1 MLSLLDLLRLVT
13 AFALIFVV
21 LPYLAIRRKADASL
35 WRTLTV
41 SFVQTAFFVQ
51 ISAMVLGDWKLYL
64 PGAAA
69 ASYLLW
75 LGVTAA
81 FARQRSGRP
90 VVSLPSRGAGIA
102 RLLEFLEERPTLF
115 APLVSQ
121 VQQRL
126 NTPVAAGAAIMAA
139 AVALR
144 GVWFSLHHVRLQR
157 LESYSR
163 TISLHSLIRGEAWDH
178 DAGVALLAPLTW
190 LSGLTPDHVIRLSG
204 GLVAA
209 AMVLAMAFAGWR
221 RLGTAAGAVLS
232 AALFAAS
239 LLWLNMTPSE
249 PGGAEWSAIFVI
261 LAVGLAGDAW
271 GAAALALLTAGLI
284 HLGLSPVLLLAAL
297 ALTLASLIGPAI
309 ERVPV
314 AARLLPSAAALAILV
329 ATILTPLRPAAP
341 EHQYEAAARTAHR
354 IAGEF
359 RTNDW
364 ILVSPGLEVAQT
376 YGRGWHVELAD
387 FVDAH
392 TEAKL
397 ADPAFRFS
405 SYAAQSMFV
414 FVEKRVLKQPAFSFA
429 HDSGASSY
437 YYTTRLGRSSL
448 EFRAARLMAAYV
460 SAHKDATVYYEDEDL
475 MVYRVERSAEPQ
487 PLSARVA
494 AVR

>member
-1 MLSLLDLLRLVT
+1 MFSLIDLLRLCT
-13 AFALIFVV
+13 AFAAIFVV
-21 LPYLAIRRKADASL
+21 LPYLAMRRKGDGSL
-35 WRTLTV
+35 WRTLTLG
-41 SFVQTAFFVQ
+41 FVQAAFFVQ

-69 ASYLLW
+69 ASYMLW
-75 LGVTAA
+75 LGVTAV
-81 FARQRSGRP
+81 FARRRNGGPLAS
-90 VVSLPSRGAGIA
+90 SLPSRGAGIA
-102 RLLEFLEERPTLF
+102 RLLEFLEERPAVF
-115 APLVSQ
+115 APLAGKVR
-121 VQQRL
+121 QRL
-126 NTPVAAGAAIMAA
+126 NTPVAAGAAVIAA

-144 GVWFSLHHVRLQR
+144 GVWFALHHVRLQR

-163 TISLHSLIRGEAWDH
+163 TISLHSLIRGDAWDH
-178 DAGVALLAPLTW
+178 DPSVALLAPLAW

-221 RLGTAAGAVLS
+221 RLGTAVGAILS
-232 AALFAAS
+232 AAFFAAT
-239 LLWLNMTPSE
+239 LLWLNLTPSE

-261 LAVGLAGDAW
+261 LAVGLAGEAW
-271 GAAALALLTAGLI
+271 GVAALALLTAALI
-284 HLGLSPVLLLAAL
+284 HAGLSPVLLPAAL
-297 ALTLASLIGPAI
+297 ALTMASLIGPVIGRA
-309 ERVPV
+309 PA
-314 AARLLPSAAALAILV
+314 AARLVPSAAALAILV
-329 ATILTPLRPAAP
+329 AAILTPLRPAAP
-341 EHQYEAAARTAHR
+341 EHQYEAAARVAHR
-354 IAGEF
+354 IAAEF

-405 SYAAQSMFV
+405 SYATESMFV

-429 HDSGASSY
+429 HDAGATSY

-460 SAHKDATVYYEDEDL
+460 SAHKDATVYYEDDDL
-475 MVYRVERSAEPQ
+475 MVYRVARPADPET
-487 PLSARVA
+487 LSAR
-494 AVR
+494 R